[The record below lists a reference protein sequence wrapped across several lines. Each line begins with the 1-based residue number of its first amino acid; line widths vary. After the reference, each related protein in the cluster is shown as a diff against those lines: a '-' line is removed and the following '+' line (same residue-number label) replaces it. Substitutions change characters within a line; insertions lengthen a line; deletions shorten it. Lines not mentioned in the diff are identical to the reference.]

1 MQQVNTLVVSF
12 VKRSTTEYICI
23 VHSAGHWLAGT
34 GRTGY
39 LHVAPNN
46 YPFYSD
52 EEKYI
57 PIMQS
62 DGGQLSGKL
71 QATPGSKHGSTRNF
85 CMHTSMQLP
94 T

>member
-1 MQQVNTLVVSF
+1 MQQSGAFRDEAYDRAYVHRF
-12 VKRSTTEYICI
+12 HSTD
-23 VHSAGHWLAGT
+23 HWTAGT

-52 EEKYI
+52 EETYI

-71 QATPGSKHGSTRNF
+71 QPETGSKHSPTGLFACICT
-85 CMHTSMQLP
+85 CKHQL
-94 T
+94 